1 MTISAYSSLSVSTL
15 IGFVRLATAPKG
27 YRAVA
32 GTEVC
37 DDEAAARGLIPDD
50 SSRARDTDHP
60 SPSKVMR

>member
-1 MTISAYSSLSVSTL
+1 MTISAYSSLSVSIL

-37 DDEAAARGLIPDD
+37 DDADAARRLIPDD
-50 SSRARDTDHP
+50 SSRTRETDHP
-60 SPSKVMR
+60 SPSKFM